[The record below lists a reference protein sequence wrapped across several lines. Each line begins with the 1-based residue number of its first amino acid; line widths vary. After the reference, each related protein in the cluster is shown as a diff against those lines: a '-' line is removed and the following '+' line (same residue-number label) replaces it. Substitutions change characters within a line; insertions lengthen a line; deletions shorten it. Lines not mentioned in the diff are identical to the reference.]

1 MKLDDYQDEAFSY
14 AIKEARVIP
23 YMVMGMAGE
32 VGELNSW
39 YAKTLRDGYGTRDF
53 EDVKKEL
60 GDVLWFVAGLCS
72 VYGMKLSDIA
82 RMNIEKLESRKQRNA
97 IKGDGDNR

>member
-23 YMVMGMAGE
+23 YMVMGLAGE
-32 VGELNSW
+32 VGELSSW
-39 YAKTLRDGYGTRDF
+39 YAKTLRDGYGSRDF

-60 GDVLWFVAGLCS
+60 GDILWFVAGLCS
-72 VYGMKLSDIA
+72 IYGLNLSDIA
-82 RMNIEKLESRKQRNA
+82 KMNIQKLESRKQRNT